1 MKKFDHAF
9 LIDDDEIINRMNT
22 KLIESSKIASKVS
35 SVTNP
40 KEALDRLQEM
50 AISQPDQF
58 PEIIFLD
65 IDMPRMN
72 GWQFLQEVAKFPK
85 SILEKCRV
93 IMLSSSIDLF
103 HIKKAKA
110 YGMVNDYIAK
120 PLEVSHLH
128 VLRSP
133 KHQPF
138 SVCEMAVRK
147 I

>member
-22 KLIESSKIASKVS
+22 KLIEKSKIASRVS
-35 SVTNP
+35 SVTNT
-40 KEALDRLQEM
+40 KEALDRLQE
-50 AISQPDQF
+50 IVTSKPDEF
-58 PEIIFLD
+58 PEIIFLG
-65 IDMPRMN
+65 IDMSCIHS
-72 GWQFLQEVAKFPK
+72 WHFLHEVSKLPK

-93 IMLSSSIDLF
+93 VMLGSSINLF

-110 YGMVNDYIAK
+110 NGMVSDYFTK
-120 PLEVSHLH
+120 PLEVSHLQL
-128 VLRSP
+128 LRSP
-133 KHQPF
+133 KHKPF